1 MVQFAD
7 RTRRGFLSLL
17 GAVSLGSVTASAQ
30 VPSASH
36 PVPNSEYLLAP
47 GLTYLNTGSLGPTP
61 RTVLE
66 RTLQAWYELESN
78 PVGMMW
84 GHGAVIDET
93 DKVRALAAQFLGCA
107 TEELLVTHSTTDG
120 MNSVAL
126 GMNWSAGDR
135 VLTTDQEHEGGSLC
149 WSHVTKRSGGFVDKI
164 AITPADQDMNAIVQ
178 RFAAAITPQTRV
190 ISVSHVLTTT
200 GLRMPIPEIAALA
213 RQRGILCVVDG
224 AQAVAQIP
232 VDVKALGCH
241 AYAANGHKWLL
252 GPKGTGLLY
261 ISRDAAN
268 LIQPIQL
275 IEGNRCVTGSTGAA
289 SLPLIVGLGAAVEL
303 MKARGMESVESHN
316 LALRNR
322 AYAGLMKIPR
332 IKLVSPPP
340 GANATALVAFMLPP
354 EVDSI
359 ALRMRMHDKYKVVVK
374 QEEKQW
380 FNGIRLSPHIF
391 NTEDDIDRTLSAL
404 RAEIG

>member
-1 MVQFAD
+1 MIQFAD
-7 RTRRGFLSLL
+7 GTRRDFLSLL
-17 GAVSLGSVTASAQ
+17 GAVSLGSVAARAQ
-30 VPSASH
+30 DSSASQ
-36 PVPNSEYLLAP
+36 PVANSEYLLAP
-47 GLTYLNTGSLGPTP
+47 GLAYLNTGSLGPSP
-61 RTVLE
+61 RAVLD
-66 RTLQAWYELESN
+66 RTLEAWYALETN

-84 GHGAVIDET
+84 GHGAVIDQT
-93 DKVRALAAQFLGCA
+93 DKVRALAAGFLGCA

-149 WSHVTKRSGGFVDKI
+149 WSYVTKRAGGFVDKI
-164 AITPADQDMNAIVQ
+164 AITPADRDTNAIVH
-178 RFAAAITPQTRV
+178 RFASAITPRTRV

-224 AQAVAQIP
+224 AQAVGQIP

-241 AYAANGHKWLL
+241 AYATNGHKWLL

-261 ISRDAAN
+261 ISRDAAS

-275 IEGNRCVTGSTGAA
+275 LDGNRCVTGSTGAA
-289 SLPLIVGLGAAVEL
+289 SLPLIVGLGAAIEL
-303 MKARGMESVESHN
+303 MQARGMESVESHN

-322 AYAGLMKIPR
+322 AYAGLLNIPR

-340 GANATALVAFMLPP
+340 GPNATALVGFMLPQ
-354 EVDSI
+354 EIDSL
-359 ALRMRMHDKYKVVVK
+359 ALRLRMHDKYNVVVK

-391 NTEDDIDRTLSAL
+391 NTEEDIDRALSAL
-404 RAEIG
+404 RAEIA